1 MDSADGS
8 PARPRMRIGDRERE
22 RFFTILREHYV
33 AGRLT
38 LDELRRRTE
47 IVVSATYADE
57 ADSALA
63 ELPAVPVV
71 DGSAAAAEASD
82 RAAPPRRRGLLSRR
96 GHAEVTRPASGW
108 VRTDERFRDPSSG
121 TIMRVWL
128 DPSDGSRHYA
138 PDDATG

>member
-1 MDSADGS
+1 
-8 PARPRMRIGDRERE
+8 
-22 RFFTILREHYV
+22 
-33 AGRLT
+33 
-38 LDELRRRTE
+38 
-47 IVVSATYADE
+47 
-57 ADSALA
+57 
-63 ELPAVPVV
+63 V

-138 PDDATG
+138 PDDAAG